1 MRYKSF
7 RLGVING
14 ALFEVVIAT
23 MQPGLVLSAFFFKL
37 TDSTFYA
44 ALPMT
49 LMYLGGLW
57 PPLIV
62 AHIAE
67 GMERK
72 KPIYIFAGATR
83 ALYGDAWFFRRSL
96 RTGYRPRRP
105 AHARR
110 RRTILPVELRRAVLY
125 RYPLPNPCRN
135 RLCRNRRTPVK
146 VTQACGAFR
155 DHLHR
160 GMSTLREDRN
170 FRQLVATRLLMAGAM
185 AGQVNFIP
193 YAIK

>member
-1 MRYKSF
+1 
-7 RLGVING
+7 
-14 ALFEVVIAT
+14 
-23 MQPGLVLSAFFFKL
+23 
-37 TDSTFYA
+37 
-44 ALPMT
+44 MT

-72 KPIYIFAGATR
+72 KTDLHLRRRDAGT
-83 ALYGDAWFFRRSL
+83 LGDAWFYRWSL
-96 RTGYRPRRP
+96 RTGHRPLHP

-160 GMSTLREDRN
+160 GMNTLREDRN

-185 AGQVNFIP
+185 AGQVIFIP